1 MRVNQSHS
9 GGKTLSSCSMS
20 FTKNVVGA
28 ETSYQML
35 EVLSLIM
42 TARGLNLHLV
52 KITVLTFL
60 VNQKYEEASW
70 GIYFFRINKDF
81 HSNLVLVVVFIL
93 ESNNPL
99 SPSIHIQI
107 LQTDLYTFP

>member
-1 MRVNQSHS
+1 MF

-42 TARGLNLHLV
+42 TVRGLNLHLV

-60 VNQKYEEASW
+60 VNQKYEEAFR
-70 GIYFFRINKDF
+70 GVYFFRINKKTF
-81 HSNLVLVVVFIL
+81 S
-93 ESNNPL
+93 
-99 SPSIHIQI
+99 QI
-107 LQTDLYTFP
+107 LYLSSFLSLNLKVSVGYFGETKNKCLTEEVCILW

>member
-60 VNQKYEEASW
+60 VNQKYQEAFW
-70 GIYFFRINKDF
+70 GVYFFRINKKTF
-81 HSNLVLVVVFIL
+81 S
-93 ESNNPL
+93 
-99 SPSIHIQI
+99 QI
-107 LQTDLYTFP
+107 LYL

>member
-1 MRVNQSHS
+1 MRVNQSHF
-9 GGKTLSSCSMS
+9 GETLSSFKSMS
-20 FTKNVVGA
+20 FTKNVMGA
-28 ETSYQML
+28 ETSYQMV

-70 GIYFFRINKDF
+70 GVYFFRINKKTF
-81 HSNLVLVVVFIL
+81 S
-93 ESNNPL
+93 
-99 SPSIHIQI
+99 QI
-107 LQTDLYTFP
+107 LYL

>member
-1 MRVNQSHS
+1 MCVNQSHS

-28 ETSYQML
+28 ETSYQMS

-52 KITVLTFL
+52 KTTVLTFL
-60 VNQKYEEASW
+60 VNQKYEEAFW
-70 GIYFFRINKDF
+70 GVHFFRINKKTF
-81 HSNLVLVVVFIL
+81 S
-93 ESNNPL
+93 
-99 SPSIHIQI
+99 QI
-107 LQTDLYTFP
+107 LYL

>member
-70 GIYFFRINKDF
+70 RVYFFSINKKTF
-81 HSNLVLVVVFIL
+81 S
-93 ESNNPL
+93 
-99 SPSIHIQI
+99 QI
-107 LQTDLYTFP
+107 LFL

>member
-1 MRVNQSHS
+1 MPVNQSHF
-9 GGKTLSSCSMS
+9 GGKTLSSRSMS
-20 FTKNVVGA
+20 FTKNVVEA

-60 VNQKYEEASW
+60 VNQKYKEASW
-70 GIYFFRINKDF
+70 RVYFFRRNKKTF
-81 HSNLVLVVVFIL
+81 S
-93 ESNNPL
+93 
-99 SPSIHIQI
+99 QI
-107 LQTDLYTFP
+107 LYL